1 MKSRYLVRA
10 VAIVVSG
17 MLLLGVTYAATQ
29 DHQDMQMRQLAT
41 TQSDHQHMQIDQQL
55 KIGKKGEVTF
65 SQPTK
70 VGEVLLPAGSYRF
83 LHRVAGN
90 DHFVQFTQ
98 TNSRSRDFGEVRC
111 RIELLPKKVSQT
123 ATYITT
129 EDGVRRITRIE
140 VAGENV
146 AHIF

>member
-17 MLLLGVTYAATQ
+17 MLLLGVTYAAAQ
-29 DHQDMQMRQLAT
+29 DHQDMQMNQPAT
-41 TQSDHQHMQIDQQL
+41 TLNDHQHMQIGQQL

-83 LHRVAGN
+83 LHRVSGN

-98 TNSRSRDFGEVRC
+98 TNSRSGDFSEVKC